1 MQHKAQTRAQPTGP
15 AAQGAVER
23 GLARAVKIIDPNVVL
38 QAAAHSCIGV
48 DHADTQ
54 VLQQLGWPNAREL
67 QQLGRVDGST
77 RQQHLAQGL
86 RSQHLALVTV
96 FDPRCPLALEQ
107 NALHQGLGTHS
118 QVGAP
123 QGRAQKGI
131 GSRIAQA
138 VSGVDRIGA
147 HPLRLLAIK
156 VGACRQS
163 ELLRCGQKMSLDR
176 MVFRRPL

>member
-1 MQHKAQTRAQPTGP
+1 MQHKAQTCAQPAGP
-15 AAQGAVER
+15 TAQGAVER
-23 GLARAVKIIDPNVVL
+23 GLARAVKIIDANVVL

-96 FDPRCPLALEQ
+96 FNPHCPLALEQ

-123 QGRAQKGI
+123 
-131 GSRIAQA
+131 
-138 VSGVDRIGA
+138 
-147 HPLRLLAIK
+147 
-156 VGACRQS
+156 
-163 ELLRCGQKMSLDR
+163 
-176 MVFRRPL
+176 